1 MAHGQAKRNH
11 ARALTPAFTRYTTLP
26 QATKDHRS
34 QRLFAA
40 FCIAPITSV
49 FLYYTLNMPLHP
61 YASFNAFPAVYVM
74 TESRMRLQTK
84 PQAGRGQRGL
94 CRGGGSRDRPAAP
107 AGPRDLSDPQA
118 AISARR

>member
-1 MAHGQAKRNH
+1 MAIS
-11 ARALTPAFTRYTTLP
+11 TFETLP
-26 QATKDHRS
+26 TIYATLLQSTNDHRW
-34 QRLFAA
+34 RKLFAA

-74 TESRMRLQTK
+74 TESRMRLQTE

-107 AGPRDLSDPQA
+107 AGPRDLSDPQ
-118 AISARR
+118 